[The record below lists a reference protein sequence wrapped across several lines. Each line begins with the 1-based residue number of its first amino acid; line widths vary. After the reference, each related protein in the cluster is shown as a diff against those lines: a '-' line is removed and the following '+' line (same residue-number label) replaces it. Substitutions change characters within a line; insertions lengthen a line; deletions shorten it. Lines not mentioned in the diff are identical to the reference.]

1 MNMLNRINIT
11 SSKQKLFVYIVLT
24 VVTLAVFWQV
34 NQFDFINMDDDIYIT
49 NNSHVLSGITL
60 DGFRWALSTNYFGL
74 WNPLLWLSFMF
85 DYELYGLNAG
95 GYHLTNLILHIMSIL
110 LLFWVFN
117 RMTHEIWKSAFVAAL
132 FALHPLRVESVVW
145 VSERKDVL
153 SAFFWMSTLCLYV
166 LYTEKPAL
174 KRYLPVLCSFILAL
188 MSKPM
193 VVTLPLV
200 MILLDYW
207 PLKRFESRKSNAIVW
222 QLREKTL
229 FFILSAIVSFIT
241 LYAQFNPN
249 TVPSKIWPL
258 DLRIKNAVVAFMAYL
273 EKTFWP
279 HDPVALFAYSGQASL
294 GKALISVT
302 LIVMISTFVITA
314 RKRFPCL
321 FTGWFWYSITIAPV
335 TGIIQIGMF
344 GSLLTSDRYTYLP
357 FIGIAIMVS
366 WGIPQLFKN
375 NYIRKRI
382 LFPASI
388 ATLAVLAFLTWQQ
401 CSYWRNSFELANHDL
416 QITPH
421 NKIAHALAHN
431 LRGRAYF
438 ELEQYQ
444 QACEDFNDVVH
455 LIPQCAECYF
465 NRANAYNGLGRLSLA
480 IEDYNEAIRLM
491 PNFVHAYYF
500 RGIAYK
506 KLGMNQHVLE
516 DYNQAV
522 RLGLLQRPQQ

>member
-1 MNMLNRINIT
+1 MQKRISIDAA
-11 SSKQKLFVYIVLT
+11 KQKLIVYAVLT

-34 NQFDFINMDDDIYIT
+34 NHFDFINIDDDIYIT
-49 NNSHVLSGITL
+49 KNSHVLSGITIE
-60 DGFRWALSTNYFGL
+60 GFRWAFTTNYFGL

-95 GYHLTNLILHIMSIL
+95 GYHLTNLILHIMSVL

-117 RMTHEIWKSAFVAAL
+117 RMTHETWKSAFVAAL

-153 SAFFWMSTLCLYV
+153 SAFFWMLTLCLYV
-166 LYTEKPAL
+166 LYTEKPAF

-207 PLKRFESRKSNAIVW
+207 PLKRFDSQKGNSIFW
-222 QLREKTL
+222 QLREKSL
-229 FFILSAIVSFIT
+229 FFILSAIISFIT

-249 TVPSKIWPL
+249 TAPSKIWPL
-258 DLRIKNAVVAFMAYL
+258 GLRIKNSIVAFMAYL

-279 HDPVALFAYSGQASL
+279 HDPVTLFAYSGQPPAWEVI
-294 GKALISVT
+294 ISGS
-302 LIVMISTFVITA
+302 LIVMISAFAIAA

-321 FTGWFWYSITIAPV
+321 FTGWLWYAITIAPV

-357 FIGIAIMVS
+357 FIGIAIMAS

-375 NYIRKRI
+375 NNIRKRI

-388 ATLAVLAFLTWQQ
+388 AALAVLAFLTWQQ
-401 CSYWRNSFELANHDL
+401 CSYWKNSFELANHDL
-416 QITPH
+416 QVTSH

-438 ELEQYQ
+438 ELERYQ
-444 QACEDFNDVVH
+444 QALEDFNEVVK
-455 LIPQCAECYF
+455 LIPDCAECYF
-465 NRANAYNGLGRLSLA
+465 NRANAYNGLGQLSNA
-480 IEDYNEAIRLM
+480 IEGYNEAIRLL

-506 KLGMNQHVLE
+506 KLGMNQQALK

-522 RLGLLQRPQQ
+522 RFGLLQHPQQ